1 MAGKAIK
8 VAGIAAGL
16 VAMTA
21 CSDGKVQRI
30 SSDAY
35 LASSLSDIS
44 PSNCPSPDLGSSF
57 FTILSSLL
65 VASEDILCTFPR
77 NQKKA
82 IPL

>member
-30 SSDAY
+30 SSDATKSE
-35 LASSLSDIS
+35 LNIVKKKSLNLETDNWKEIS
-44 PSNCPSPDLGSSF
+44 R
-57 FTILSSLL
+57 L
-65 VASEDILCTFPR
+65 VMRL
-77 NQKKA
+77 NMQKKK
-82 IPL
+82 IEN